1 MRLFEFRNYVAG
13 FKKFDWKALLK
24 RKRFDWKALLKR
36 KRIDVLG
43 LDIGTFAVKVVQLR
57 KDGASFRV
65 TAAGIVEIP
74 NGTES
79 DENRRK
85 INNIKAIRSC
95 LQSAGASIQLAV
107 SSVSGPEVAV
117 RDFKFPQLS
126 VKEIEGAVMLEAAQ
140 VCPFNIDDG
149 KVDYQL
155 VPDGDDSV
163 SGILVAATD
172 ELIER
177 KRQLAEEASL
187 NCVMMDVDGL
197 ALLNCLEEYERNKA
211 GQTAT
216 AILNVGSTYTNLAI
230 MSDNDLP
237 FTRDIAYA
245 GNEIIKEIA
254 TEKDLSTKA
263 VGKILC
269 GGESSKDSESDLSG
283 SLARACEKLIVD
295 VNETLRYYSS
305 REKSTI
311 VDKVFVCGGFALVE
325 GFVELLN
332 NKLSAEVV
340 LWNPFDA
347 IDCDGGQ
354 GCREVLEKNGP
365 AMAVAAG
372 LAMRSI

>member
-155 VPDGDDSV
+155 VPDGD
-163 SGILVAATD
+163 
-172 ELIER
+172 
-177 KRQLAEEASL
+177 LAEEASL

>member
-1 MRLFEFRNYVAG
+1 MRLFEFRNFVAG

-24 RKRFDWKALLKR
+24 RSRVE
-36 KRIDVLG
+36 VLG
-43 LDIGTFAVKVVQLR
+43 LDIGTSAVKVVQLR

-65 TAAGIVEIP
+65 TAAGIVDIA

-79 DENRRK
+79 DESRRE

-95 LQSAGASIQLAV
+95 LQSAGASLQLAV

-117 RDFKFPQLS
+117 RDFKFPPLS
-126 VKEIEGAVMLEAAQ
+126 LKEIEGAVMLEAAQ

-163 SGILVAATD
+163 SGILVAATN

-237 FTRDIAYA
+237 FARDIAYA
-245 GNEIIKEIA
+245 GNDIIKEIA

-263 VGKILC
+263 VGKKLC
-269 GGESSKDSESDLSG
+269 GGESSKDSELDVSG
-283 SLARACEKLIVD
+283 SRVGRNQRLSIR
-295 VNETLRYYSS
+295 
-305 REKSTI
+305 
-311 VDKVFVCGGFALVE
+311 F
-325 GFVELLN
+325 
-332 NKLSAEVV
+332 LSAVV
-340 LWNPFDA
+340 LLWWRD
-347 IDCDGGQ
+347 
-354 GCREVLEKNGP
+354 
-365 AMAVAAG
+365 
-372 LAMRSI
+372 S